1 MESFWTRPYVP
12 FKYNNELWARVNKR
26 ADEVISQRRA
36 AEEAKLKS
44 ILSKKRYLRRVR
56 NRNSLYIKRRALGRV
71 R

>member
-1 MESFWTRPYVP
+1 MESFWTRVY
-12 FKYNNELWARVNKR
+12 KR
-26 ADEVISQRRA
+26 ADAVIAQRRA